1 MSRLRDQSG
10 FTVTELLVSMISF
23 TVVFGAIT
31 TIVIAS
37 VHNQDRISDRV
48 AANQRARPTM
58 TRIIDQLHSACVAG
72 RIAPIQAGSTGTQM
86 TFLSKSGSTVTPL
99 PDRRTLTLSG
109 TNLTEIAFP
118 AVGGQ
123 PPVWTYSPTPSQPLR
138 TLMTRV
144 SAPGGVMFRYYRY
157 VNGQLSSTPLPTPLS
172 TTNAAATAY
181 VTVNVTVDQDGQSSS
196 ADSKTPITLSDAADL
211 RLESA
216 GQFPAQE
223 NLPCM

>member
-37 VHNQDRISDRV
+37 IHNQDRISDRV

-58 TRIIDQLHSACVAG
+58 TRIIDHLHSACVAG

-86 TFLSKSGSTVTPL
+86 TFLSKSGSSVTPL

-109 TNLTEIAFP
+109 SSLTEIAFP

-123 PPVWTYSPTPSQPLR
+123 PPAWTFSPTPSQPLR

-172 TTNAAATAY
+172 ATNAAATAY
-181 VTVNVTVDQDGQSSS
+181 VTVNVTVDQEGQSSS